1 MPDRTDEPTQYVV
14 ARVNEVLAH
23 DPRVGELDVQVKVV
37 GQQIFLTGS
46 VSTVPRHELI
56 GRVVEELL
64 PDHQVHNEVV
74 VTTSEGDPE
83 TEELA

>member
-1 MPDRTDEPTQYVV
+1 MPEPADQPKQYVV
-14 ARVNEVLAH
+14 AKVNEVLAH

-37 GQQIFLTGS
+37 GQQVFLTGS
-46 VSTVPRHELI
+46 VSTAPRHELI

-74 VTTSEGDPE
+74 VTTADGDPE